1 MNLKKD
7 VYDRIYEGKYSP
19 KKRLELL
26 SLNAY
31 KRLKKDEPL
40 LEVVKRK
47 TKSSVSGVSG
57 VSKGS
62 RANRPYNPEKK
73 KAYSSN
79 SDTGDAG
86 SKEKPEGYYTN
97 DTDPYTQEPFA
108 DMHPKKRK
116 YLSDII
122 YKNGKKEYH
131 YRFDTVNMY
140 NYILKCIDNCE
151 TPINFF
157 NRVELSDAN
166 IDEVCNKIKHFT
178 KKPTY
183 NSSAD
188 IRPLLDDDC
197 SKYKNGLSLSWIS
210 WEKKK
215 EDQDKDQ
222 EIIGTIDIYLCITL
236 G

>member
-1 MNLKKD
+1 MQAAF
-7 VYDRIYEGKYSP
+7 S
-19 KKRLELL
+19 
-26 SLNAY
+26 
-31 KRLKKDEPL
+31 
-40 LEVVKRK
+40 
-47 TKSSVSGVSG
+47 
-57 VSKGS
+57 
-62 RANRPYNPEKK
+62 
-73 KAYSSN
+73 
-79 SDTGDAG
+79 
-86 SKEKPEGYYTN
+86 
-97 DTDPYTQEPFA
+97 

-183 NSSAD
+183 NSSAN

-236 G
+236 GGGIIFKVMLEKVLTLPIFNPNIASTYPNHTLMLLEDKLEVGDLIGSRFFPYRKSKPILNLPEFSFNFTDKAETTLERLKEYRQKLEQM